1 MYVYPFLNVCVYS
14 LFFLWTSSAVVWLDP
29 PPPGSAL
36 PDLPMWMMSPSGL
49 HVNKPAVIL
58 IIGMTLPLRVVFKS
72 DDDDDDDGDGDD
84 DDDGCQSKRP
94 QSKTAPV
101 QNGPTF
107 GQNGPKRK
115 KKIG

>member
-1 MYVYPFLNVCVYS
+1 
-14 LFFLWTSSAVVWLDP
+14 
-29 PPPGSAL
+29 
-36 PDLPMWMMSPSGL
+36 MMSPSGL

-72 DDDDDDDGDGDD
+72 DDDDDDGDGDD

-101 QNGPTF
+101 KNGPTSVKTAP
-107 GQNGPKRK
+107 NEKKMVKTAPKEEFIVKSRCES
-115 KKIG
+115 